1 MESHVVAA
9 VAKEFGTPCYIYDE
23 SLVRRNAARFGRLA
37 YANRAVHAASMAN
50 NNPELLRLLHSL
62 DFGVFVNSTKHLKL
76 ALDCGFAPEEI
87 IYTST
92 GIRRSDL
99 ELIAE
104 LGVHVNIDSL
114 GQLKAFGEIAPGQ
127 SCGIRLNIDENS
139 LGNVFIGIE
148 SRIGLLEAEIP
159 EALEIAARHNLTLV
173 GTHVYLGTN
182 IVSLETMMAGV
193 ARTLE
198 LSDQLADLTYV
209 DLGGGFPVPDMD
221 VPEFDYEEYD
231 RRISAMFEE
240 YSAKRGRDV
249 RLVLEPGRALFGD
262 AAVFCTSV
270 LEVKDRPDRRLA
282 CVDASATLL
291 PRSMFYGEYHAVEVL
306 GRDDEPVY
314 LKPTDVVGS
323 TTYSRDFLA
332 KGGKLPEVRE
342 GDVLAFRNAGSYGYS
357 MISQFLGQD
366 MPREVLVSPDGT
378 ARLIRG
384 GEQSGVVIEFD
395 GSPWTFEEVAP
406 GEAHLHRVVEVVH
419 VEHSGVQRVEVVRTE
434 GYGRGLFLDGRIQ
447 HVADD
452 EYVYSEALVH
462 PAMTLL
468 GGRADRVLVIG
479 AGPGGAVRE
488 VLGYPGVGEA
498 VQVEI
503 DTAVLDVARA
513 HLPHSPVAANAADP
527 RYRLVVA
534 DALDYLAADGELFDL
549 VVNDLSEPFE
559 GSPAAKLFDTDA
571 LRLVRSRLRPGG
583 RYVSWAGSVGPKS
596 WDMAR
601 RIVAEVAS
609 VFEDVS
615 AYVLHTQSYGT
626 VWLNVVGST
635 TPTDPLALS
644 PARIDE
650 QRATTLTAVTRF
662 YDGVTHHHMFHV
674 PKDIRTAL
682 AQPADADR
690 AIGLAV
696 PVKSDA

>member
-1 MESHVVAA
+1 MESRALA
-9 VAKEFGTPCYIYDE
+9 GLAKEFGTPCYIYDE
-23 SLVRRNAARFGRLA
+23 ALVRRNAARFTRLS
-37 YANRAVHAASMAN
+37 YANRAVHFASMAN

-62 DFGVFVNSTKHLKL
+62 GFAVFVNSSKHLKL
-76 ALDCGFAPEEI
+76 ALACGFAPEEI
-87 IYTST
+87 IYAST

-104 LGVHVNIDSL
+104 LGVKVNIDSL
-114 GQLKAFGEIAPGQ
+114 GQLKAFGEIAPGR

-139 LGNVFIGIE
+139 QGNVFIGME
-148 SRIGLLEAEIP
+148 SRIGLLETEIP
-159 EALEIAARHNLTLV
+159 EALETAAQHNLALV

-182 IVSLETMMAGV
+182 IISLETMMRGV

-198 LSDQLADLTYV
+198 LSDQLADLAYV
-209 DLGGGFPVPDMD
+209 DLGGGFPVPDSD
-221 VPEFDYEEYD
+221 VSEFDYKEYD
-231 RRISAMFEE
+231 RRITTMFEE
-240 YSAKRGRDV
+240 YSARRGRDV
-249 RLVLEPGRALFGD
+249 QLILEPGRALFGD

-291 PRSMFYGEYHAVEVL
+291 PRSLFYGEYHAVEVL
-306 GRDDEPVY
+306 GRADEPLY
-314 LKPTDVVGS
+314 NKPTDVVGS

-332 KGGKLPEVRE
+332 KGGKLPAVRE
-342 GDVLAFRNAGSYGYS
+342 GDVLGFRNAGSYGYS
-357 MISQFLGQD
+357 MISQFLGQEA
-366 MPREVLVSPDGT
+366 PREVLVSPDGA

-384 GEQSGVVIEFD
+384 GERSGVIELD
-395 GSPWTFEEVAP
+395 GFPWTFEEVAP
-406 GEAHLHRVVEVVH
+406 GEAHLHRVLEVVH
-419 VEHSGVQRVEVVRTE
+419 VEHSGMQSVEVVQTE

-462 PAMTLL
+462 PAMTLM

-488 VLGYPGVGEA
+488 VLGYPGVDEV

-503 DTAVLDVARA
+503 DTAVLDAAHA
-513 HLPHSPVAANAADP
+513 HLPHSPVAANAADQ

-534 DALDYLAADGELFDL
+534 DALDYLATSDGPFDL

-559 GSPAAKLFDTDA
+559 GSPAADLFGADA

-615 AYVLHTQSYGT
+615 AYILHTQSYGT

-635 TPTDPLALS
+635 MPTDPLALS

-650 QRATTLTAVTRF
+650 QRATTLTAETRF
-662 YDGVTHHHMFHV
+662 YDGVTHHHMFHL
-674 PKDIRTAL
+674 PKDIRAAL
-682 AQPADADR
+682 AQPTR
-690 AIGLAV
+690 LRGAIGLAV
-696 PVKSDA
+696 SMRNAA